1 MHDVSGKLAIA
12 LFILAVC
19 GTGSQQI
26 NAWQLMTIRASG
38 NRIWFQWVKSRPEFM
53 REIRLCRE
61 DENKRRMPQESVD
74 TSQHIL
80 INTAARQLTL
90 FQGVRRIKTYPV
102 VCGKAQPD
110 MMTPSGHFEIIEAV
124 CACMKRMWKIYSPV

>member
-1 MHDVSGKLAIA
+1 MYRKLAIA

-26 NAWQLMTIRASG
+26 NAAADDYTRPEQNMAS
-38 NRIWFQWVKSRPEFM
+38 QWVKSRPEFM
-53 REIRLCRE
+53 GNPAFVIE
-61 DENKRRMPQESVD
+61 DENKKADEKPQESVD

-90 FQGVRRIKTYPV
+90 FRV
-102 VCGKAQPD
+102 
-110 MMTPSGHFEIIEAV
+110 
-124 CACMKRMWKIYSPV
+124 